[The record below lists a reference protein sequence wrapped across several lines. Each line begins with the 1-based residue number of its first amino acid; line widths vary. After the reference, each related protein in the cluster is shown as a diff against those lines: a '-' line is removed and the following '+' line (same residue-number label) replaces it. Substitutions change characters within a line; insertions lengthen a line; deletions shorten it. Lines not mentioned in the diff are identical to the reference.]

1 MTLKVKPPKKPAA
14 NSKGAPPASPTAAEA
29 KNTHGFTDK
38 ADNAQMVAVNYS
50 VTEEFRREYK
60 LFAAMH
66 GMTMTEVLKESFE
79 LIKKAKSTQ

>member
-1 MTLKVKPPKKPAA
+1 MTLKVQPPKKPAA
-14 NSKGAPPASPTAAEA
+14 NSKGAPPASPTVAEA
-29 KNTHGFTDK
+29 KATHGFTDK